1 MPLCVAVLRAWAC
14 LARRCAYL
22 STNWRIKCRTDIA
35 RTGRYRAVAVFIFQ
49 TFCLGSGIG
58 NNFVTGFFRL
68 HRIAALFVLI
78 AAAAWIGTGEFAAV
92 GSHEAKAEGN
102 EPPTAATPEPV
113 APLRTVAGVVPE
125 FEDHA
130 RKIRL
135 SGATQPD
142 KRAVL
147 AARADGVVQSLD
159 LVKGATVTADV
170 VVMTL
175 EGPETVAR
183 AKIAEIQLAQ
193 RERDLELAERLF
205 KGGNAPETQFTNAQ
219 SARDAADAELTQAR
233 AAVDKLTLVSPFS
246 GLVDSVNVELAE
258 WVRSGT
264 PVATIL
270 SLDPILVRGE
280 VSELDIGNVSTGDKA
295 RIRLVNGMELE
306 GEVRF
311 IAREASAQT
320 RTFPVEVALPN
331 PGNAIPAGMT
341 AELELFAAPV
351 RTVTVPRSI
360 ITLSDTGEVGL
371 RVVGADNLAR
381 FIPVGIVDDSEAG
394 LVVTGVPED
403 VRIIVA
409 GQDLVRDGEEVIVA
423 DAPQVQP

>member
-1 MPLCVAVLRAWAC
+1 M
-14 LARRCAYL
+14 
-22 STNWRIKCRTDIA
+22 
-35 RTGRYRAVAVFIFQ
+35 
-49 TFCLGSGIG
+49 GS
-58 NNFVTGFFRL
+58 NLVSGFFRL
-68 HRIAALFVLI
+68 HRIAALLVLI

-92 GSHEAKAEGN
+92 GSHEAKAEGA
-102 EPPTAATPEPV
+102 EPAADQAASQSAEPETV
-113 APLRTVAGVVPE
+113 AEPSLRTVAAVAPV
-125 FEDHA
+125 FKDHA

-147 AARADGVVQSLD
+147 AARADGVVQSLA
-159 LVKGATVTADV
+159 LEKGASVAANA

-175 EGPETVAR
+175 EGPEAVAR
-183 AKIAEIQLAQ
+183 VKVAEIQLAQ
-193 RERDLELAERLF
+193 RERDLALAERLF
-205 KGGNAPETQFTNAQ
+205 KAGSAPETQFTNAQ
-219 SARDAADAELTQAR
+219 SARDAADADLTQAR
-233 AAVDKLTLVSPFS
+233 AAVDKLTLVAPFA
-246 GLVDSVNVELAE
+246 GLVDSVAVELSE
-258 WVRSGT
+258 YVRSGT

-270 SLDPILVRGE
+270 SLDPILVRAE
-280 VSELDIGNVSTGDKA
+280 VSELDIGHVSTGDKA
-295 RIRLVNGMELE
+295 NIRLVNGTELE

-311 IAREASAQT
+311 IAREASAET

-351 RTVTVPRSI
+351 QTVTVPRSI
-360 ITLSDTGEVGL
+360 ITLSDQGEVGL

-381 FIPVGIVDDSEAG
+381 FVPVGIVDDSEDG
-394 LVVTGVPED
+394 LAVTGVPAD

-423 DAPQVQP
+423 DAAQVQP